1 MGKQCMKK
9 AQGLTLNTI
18 VIAALVLVVLLIA
31 LAILGRTSGKTLP
44 FFDKQTECSSRS
56 GVCET
61 EAKCVNT
68 TIYGLGCE
76 KDKDGKD
83 TGKVCCIKSG

>member
-1 MGKQCMKK
+1 MGKRRMKK

-44 FFDKQTECSSRS
+44 FFDKQT
-56 GVCET
+56 GCEARGGNCAPET
-61 EAKCVNT
+61 GLKACTGTK
-68 TIYGLGCE
+68 IYGLDCT
-76 KDKDGKD
+76 DP
-83 TGKVCCIKSG
+83 TPVCCIKEQVA